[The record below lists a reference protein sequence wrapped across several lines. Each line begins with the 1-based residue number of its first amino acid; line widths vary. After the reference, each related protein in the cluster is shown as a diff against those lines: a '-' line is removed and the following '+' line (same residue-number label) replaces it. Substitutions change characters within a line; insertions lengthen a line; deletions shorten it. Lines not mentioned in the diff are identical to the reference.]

1 MPLDGLAP
9 SSHSQLAAVSVSHTA
24 SHARNGLRARE
35 GAVSGGALVMVA
47 KRQDLCAR
55 LCRLNPQTLCTEIH
69 QRIFR
74 EREKA
79 TTDLIAASAATT
91 CRHTLWRCCEVCAK
105 VLCCHMR

>member
-47 KRQDLCAR
+47 KRKQQQKRSPR
-55 LCRLNPQTLCTEIH
+55 LWRAHKLNSQE
-69 QRIFR
+69 QRVGHGD
-74 EREKA
+74 EEEQH
-79 TTDLIAASAATT
+79 AASS
-91 CRHTLWRCCEVCAK
+91 TLRTDASSF
-105 VLCCHMR
+105 